1 MLVVDVSAEPP
12 TKGRIAAYEIVP
24 FIRLRDGS
32 GSGWCRWT
40 TRRPIGPRARQRF
53 QELFHRTKGRADRRQ
68 LFPQHSGAA
77 LAGFSLYLKR
87 SRFRAIDFVFGH
99 LLSRRL
105 ERFDDPFPDTV
116 NI

>member
-1 MLVVDVSAEPP
+1 
-12 TKGRIAAYEIVP
+12 VP
-24 FIRLRDGS
+24 GNGSWNCSRRGGQGADDRRLFLLLFPLQL
-32 GSGWCRWT
+32 
-40 TRRPIGPRARQRF
+40 RRPTPN
-53 QELFHRTKGRADRRQ
+53 H
-68 LFPQHSGAA
+68 P
-77 LAGFSLYLKR
+77 YLKR

>member
-1 MLVVDVSAEPP
+1 MTRPWPAADFFAA
-12 TKGRIAAYEIVP
+12 RAIANP
-24 FIRLRDGS
+24 NQ
-32 GSGWCRWT
+32 
-40 TRRPIGPRARQRF
+40 P
-53 QELFHRTKGRADRRQ
+53 
-68 LFPQHSGAA
+68 
-77 LAGFSLYLKR
+77 YLKR